1 MRFPLS
7 ASQPTHDILRFVL
20 RGHMIDVYEM
30 VRFPAIRA
38 YLTTSLPPSSPSNVH
53 VRNLSPACLR
63 LAKEALANA
72 VYRIETNAEGL
83 LHRHQGTWLTVRSC
97 TRSALV
103 LLGAAIKVRISIR
116 SGRGSEDGDGG
127 GVEGEMLPERWRE
140 AVVRVL
146 EMLRVWARE
155 SAHIE
160 RLRCV
165 VERLVEL
172 V

>member
-7 ASQPTHDILRFVL
+7 ASQPTHDILLFVL

-38 YLTTSLPPSSPSNVH
+38 YLTSSH
-53 VRNLSPACLR
+53 ATCLSVTCLR

-72 VYRIETNAEGL
+72 VYRIETNDEGL

-97 TRSALV
+97 TRSALI
-103 LLGAAIKVRISIR
+103 LLGAAIKLRVEAQ
-116 SGRGSEDGDGG
+116 GGNRGKEGG
-127 GVEGEMLPERWRE
+127 EMEMLPERWRE

-146 EMLRVWARE
+146 EMLRVWGRE
-155 SAHIE
+155 SGHIE
-160 RLRCV
+160 RLRGV
-165 VERLVEL
+165 VERLVSL

>member
-1 MRFPLS
+1 M
-7 ASQPTHDILRFVL
+7 
-20 RGHMIDVYEM
+20 
-30 VRFPAIRA
+30 
-38 YLTTSLPPSSPSNVH
+38 
-53 VRNLSPACLR
+53 
-63 LAKEALANA
+63 
-72 VYRIETNAEGL
+72 
-83 LHRHQGTWLTVRSC
+83 
-97 TRSALV
+97 
-103 LLGAAIKVRISIR
+103 GAAIKVRIRIR
-116 SGRGSEDGDGG
+116 GERGDENGDGG

-165 VERLVEL
+165 VERLVEF